1 MTKKLTEG
9 NPAKL
14 ILFFTLPLI
23 GGNIFQQL
31 YGFVDTLIVGR
42 FLGVEALAAVGC
54 TGCIMFLTVG
64 FVIGLSSGLSIFT
77 GQRFGA
83 KDYEGV
89 HHSAAACL
97 VLGLLVGVVLA
108 IAGYIFSRDILIFM
122 DTPPEILDGAV
133 DFISIV
139 CAGIPITVVFMLE
152 ANLIRALGDSRGPT
166 YILATALCIN
176 IIVEPIFLLV
186 FNWGI
191 PGAAYGILVSQFIG
205 GIIVVTYIYKRV
217 PYLRIRRRDWQY
229 LNWDFM
235 KKHMVIALPMA
246 FQTSIIALGTIIV
259 QMALNRLG
267 PVAVAAFAA
276 AQKVETIALMPM
288 MSFGIAMAAYTAQN
302 YGANKYARIKRGVN
316 QCIIMSGAFSIAVG
330 IFNVFFGSEFMELF
344 VGAEEQEVIEL
355 GHVYLVTTSACYL
368 VLALLF
374 IYRNTLQGLGQSF
387 VPTFAGIMELVMRAI
402 VGLCFVDTLGFWG
415 ATIAS
420 PAAWFG
426 SCIPLAIA
434 YYYTLRRMKKKIH
447 QIKRE
452 REKEIF

>member
-9 NPAKL
+9 SPAKL

-31 YGFVDTLIVGR
+31 YSFVDTLIVGR

-64 FVIGLSSGLSIFT
+64 FIIGLSSGLSIFT

-97 VLGLLVGVVLA
+97 VLGLAVGFVLA
-108 IAGYIFSRDILIFM
+108 VIGYVFSRDALVFM
-122 DTPPEILDGAV
+122 DTPPEILEGAV

-152 ANLIRALGDSRGPT
+152 ANLIRALGDSRAPT
-166 YILATALCIN
+166 YILATALIIN
-176 IIVEPIFLLV
+176 IIVEPLFLLV
-186 FNWGI
+186 FEWGI

-205 GIIVVTYIYKRV
+205 GVIVVTYIWKNI
-217 PYLRIRRRDWQY
+217 PYLRIRRQDWQY
-229 LNWDFM
+229 LDWDFM

-246 FQTSIIALGTIIV
+246 FQTSIIAVGTIIV

-276 AQKVETIALMPM
+276 AQKVEMIALMPM

-302 YGANKYARIKRGVN
+302 YGAGKFARIKKGVN
-316 QCIIMSGAFSIAVG
+316 QCILMSGAFSILVG
-330 IFNVFFGSEFMELF
+330 IFIVIFGPNFMELF
-344 VGAEEQEVIEL
+344 VGAEEIDVIEL
-355 GHVYLVTTSACYL
+355 GQVYLVTTSACYI

-426 SCIPLAIA
+426 SCIPLAVA
-434 YYYTLRRMKKKIH
+434 YYYTLRRMKKNIRKL
-447 QIKRE
+447 KRE
-452 REKEIF
+452 QIISK

>member
-1 MTKKLTEG
+1 
-9 NPAKL
+9 
-14 ILFFTLPLI
+14 
-23 GGNIFQQL
+23 
-31 YGFVDTLIVGR
+31 
-42 FLGVEALAAVGC
+42 
-54 TGCIMFLTVG
+54 MFLTVG
-64 FVIGLSSGLSIFT
+64 FIIGLSSGLSIFT

-97 VLGLLVGVVLA
+97 VLGLAVGFVLA
-108 IAGYIFSRDILIFM
+108 VIGYVFSRDALVFM
-122 DTPPEILDGAV
+122 DTPPEILEGAE

-152 ANLIRALGDSRGPT
+152 ANLIRALGDSRAPT
-166 YILATALCIN
+166 YILATALIIN
-176 IIVEPIFLLV
+176 IIVEPLFLLV
-186 FNWGI
+186 FEWGI

-205 GIIVVTYIYKRV
+205 GVIVVTYIWKRV
-217 PYLRIRRRDWQY
+217 PHLIIRRRDWQY

-235 KKHMVIALPMA
+235 KKHLVIALPMA
-246 FQTSIIALGTIIV
+246 FQTSIIAVGTIIV

-276 AQKVETIALMPM
+276 AQKVEMIALMPM

-302 YGANKYARIKRGVN
+302 YGAGKFARIKKGVN
-316 QCIIMSGAFSIAVG
+316 QCILMSGAFSILVG
-330 IFNVFFGSEFMELF
+330 VFIVIFGPNFMELF
-344 VGAEEQEVIEL
+344 VGSEEIDEIEL
-355 GHVYLVTTSACYL
+355 GHVYLVTTSACYI

-402 VGLCFVDTLGFWG
+402 VGLYFVDTLGFWG

-426 SCIPLAIA
+426 SCIPLALA
-434 YYYTLRRMKKKIH
+434 YYYTLRRMKKNIRKLKH
-447 QIKRE
+447 EQIISK
-452 REKEIF
+452 

>member
-9 NPAKL
+9 SPAKL

-31 YGFVDTLIVGR
+31 YSFVDTLIVGR

-64 FVIGLSSGLSIFT
+64 FIIGLSSGLSIFT

-97 VLGLLVGVVLA
+97 VLGLVVGVILA
-108 IAGYIFSRDILIFM
+108 VIGYVFSRDALVFM
-122 DTPPEILDGAV
+122 DTPPEILEGAV
-133 DFISIV
+133 DFITIV

-152 ANLIRALGDSRGPT
+152 ANLIRALGDSRAPT
-166 YILATALCIN
+166 YILATALIIN
-176 IIVEPIFLLV
+176 IIVEPLFLLV
-186 FNWGI
+186 FEWGI

-205 GIIVVTYIYKRV
+205 GVIVVTYIWKKV
-217 PYLRIRRRDWQY
+217 PHLIIRRRDWQY
-229 LNWDFM
+229 LNWSFM
-235 KKHMVIALPMA
+235 KKHLVIALPMA
-246 FQTSIIALGTIIV
+246 FQTSIIAVGTIIV

-276 AQKVETIALMPM
+276 AQKVEMIALMPM

-302 YGANKYARIKRGVN
+302 YGAGKFARIKKGVN
-316 QCIIMSGAFSIAVG
+316 QCILMSGAFSILVG
-330 IFNVFFGSEFMELF
+330 VFIVIFGPNFMELF
-344 VGAEEQEVIEL
+344 VGAGEIEVIEL
-355 GHVYLVTTSACYL
+355 GQVYLVTTSVCYI

-426 SCIPLAIA
+426 SCIPLAFA
-434 YYYTLRRMKKKIH
+434 YYYTLRRMKKNIRKL
-447 QIKRE
+447 KRE
-452 REKEIF
+452 QIISK

>member
-9 NPAKL
+9 SPAKL

-31 YGFVDTLIVGR
+31 YSFVDTLIVGR

-64 FVIGLSSGLSIFT
+64 FIIGLSSGLSIFT

-89 HHSAAACL
+89 HHSAATCL
-97 VLGLLVGVVLA
+97 VLGLVVGIILA
-108 IAGYIFSRDILIFM
+108 VFGYIFSRDVLIFM
-122 DTPPEILDGAV
+122 DTPPEILEGAV

-152 ANLIRALGDSRGPT
+152 ANLIRALGDSRAPT
-166 YILATALCIN
+166 YILATALIIN
-176 IIVEPIFLLV
+176 IIVEPLFLLV
-186 FNWGI
+186 FEWGI

-205 GIIVVTYIYKRV
+205 GVIVVTYIWKRV
-217 PYLRIRRRDWQY
+217 PHLIIRRRDWQY

-235 KKHMVIALPMA
+235 KKHLVIALPMA
-246 FQTSIIALGTIIV
+246 FQTSIIAVGTIIV

-276 AQKVETIALMPM
+276 AQKVEMIALMPM

-302 YGANKYARIKRGVN
+302 YGAGKFARIKKGVN
-316 QCIIMSGAFSIAVG
+316 QCILMSGAFSILVG
-330 IFNVFFGSEFMELF
+330 IFIVIFGPNFMELF
-344 VGAEEQEVIEL
+344 VGAEEIDVIEL
-355 GHVYLVTTSACYL
+355 GQVYLVTTSACYI

-402 VGLCFVDTLGFWG
+402 VGLYFVDTLGFWG

-426 SCIPLAIA
+426 SCIPLAVA
-434 YYYTLRRMKKKIH
+434 YYYTLRRMKKNIRKL
-447 QIKRE
+447 KRE
-452 REKEIF
+452 QIISK